1 MRGDRGHRGDHSEPL
16 GVTIRWGGLGGL
28 VECYLE
34 VAPALALGAAVSG
47 FLLDEVGGEASTR
60 RSKPKAKAGVTDD
73 IADAVQGE
81 AAAHG

>member
-1 MRGDRGHRGDHSEPL
+1 MRRDRGHRGDHSEPL

-28 VECYLE
+28 VRSNLE
-34 VAPALALGAAVSG
+34 VGLGLGPGAAVSG
-47 FLLDEVGGEASTR
+47 FLLDEVAKRAR

-73 IADAVQGE
+73 DADAVQGE

>member
-1 MRGDRGHRGDHSEPL
+1 MRRDRGHRGDHSEPL

-47 FLLDEVGGEASTR
+47 FLLDEAAKRAR
-60 RSKPKAKAGVTDD
+60 RSKPKAKAGVNLLM
-73 IADAVQGE
+73 
-81 AAAHG
+81 